1 MKIALIGYGKMGKAI
16 EAFALTQNHEI
27 VKKFDLDTPLVAP
40 EQLFGVDVAIEFTQP
55 STAVGHISV
64 CFLANVP
71 VVVGTTGWYGELAA
85 VRAACVAQNQ
95 ALFTAT
101 NFSVGVYI
109 FWQINKALAKIMDTQ
124 PQYEPQITEVHHTQK
139 LDAPSGTAIT
149 TAEYMLPELSRK
161 SRWVLG
167 EGKNDA
173 LGIVAIRKNDVPGT
187 HTVAY
192 QSAVD
197 GLELT
202 HTAHNR
208 SGFAQGAVLAAQ
220 WLVGKKGVFTM
231 SDMLPMG

>member
-1 MKIALIGYGKMGKAI
+1 
-16 EAFALTQNHEI
+16 
-27 VKKFDLDTPLVAP
+27 
-40 EQLFGVDVAIEFTQP
+40 
-55 STAVGHISV
+55 
-64 CFLANVP
+64 
-71 VVVGTTGWYGELAA
+71 
-85 VRAACVAQNQ
+85 
-95 ALFTAT
+95 
-101 NFSVGVYI
+101 
-109 FWQINKALAKIMDTQ
+109 
-124 PQYEPQITEVHHTQK
+124 
-139 LDAPSGTAIT
+139 
-149 TAEYMLPELSRK
+149 MLPELSRK